1 MMSNPEKK
9 SLNLHQMFR
18 RLLPVQPA
26 HTPDLAWK
34 FNSSEQKR
42 SLILHKCQSNIR
54 GGNKVLDWYNFAR
67 PALWRKRLN
76 WKLTIAAIAHFG
88 AWSEIADS
96 TEKVGELSISRW
108 FYTIQYWRG
117 LEIGRARVKG
127 EGRMSIT
134 RRIPDPTHPTRTQYQ
149 FTGSF
154 FIIIHTKLSKD
165 IQYSI
170 IADIN

>member
-1 MMSNPEKK
+1 
-9 SLNLHQMFR
+9 MFR
-18 RLLPVQPA
+18 RLLPVEPA
-26 HTPDLAWK
+26 QTSDLAWK
-34 FNSSEQKR
+34 FNSCEQKR

-54 GGNKVLDWYNFAR
+54 RGNKVLDWYNFAR
-67 PALWRKRLN
+67 PALWRTRLN

-96 TEKVGELSISRW
+96 AEKVGELSISRW

-154 FIIIHTKLSKD
+154 FIIIYTYLDMISWLILVTTAKTSCSVLFPSKCTF
-165 IQYSI
+165 
-170 IADIN
+170 